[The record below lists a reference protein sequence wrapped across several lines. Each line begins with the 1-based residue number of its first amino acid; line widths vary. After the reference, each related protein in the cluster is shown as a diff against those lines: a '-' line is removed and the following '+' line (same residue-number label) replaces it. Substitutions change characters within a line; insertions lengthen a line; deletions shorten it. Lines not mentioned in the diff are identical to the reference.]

1 MMEHEHE
8 QDGEFIEVK
17 FSYVEFFNIS
27 LDSMTQMQ
35 YRGVMPSGTMSF
47 EMSKKYG
54 VKILIY
60 PNDHLPPHFHV
71 CCQGHRP
78 AFSIESGE
86 RLKGHKGLEKVEN
99 QIKEIWRRGR
109 YEILDHWNNLRPDD
123 RPHERIKAPDFW
135 PPRDSEEFK
144 NCPFNSEQI
153 WNWINNVP
161 RT

>member
-8 QDGEFIEVK
+8 QDGEEVK
-17 FSYVEFFNIS
+17 FSYVEFFNES

-71 CCQGHRP
+71 CCQGYRP

-86 RLKGHKGLEKVEN
+86 RLKGHKGLEKVED

-109 YEILDHWNNLRPDD
+109 YEILDRWNELRPDD
-123 RPHERIKAPDFW
+123 RPHGRINPPASW

-144 NCPFNSEQI
+144 NFRLNHEQPKD
-153 WNWINNVP
+153 WIKNVS
-161 RT
+161 